1 MYFKVAALHNNCAPE
16 MQTCWILYVERKIV
30 HAYCKTS
37 ATGWTRERTDHWK
50 VFRKMN
56 SGFIERF
63 RISVA
68 ENLVHFTSN
77 INEQLGYENSQICC
91 N

>member
-1 MYFKVAALHNNCAPE
+1 MLDSLRCVYMRLKMY
-16 MQTCWILYVERKIV
+16 RKNV
-30 HAYCKTS
+30 HAYYKTS
-37 ATGWTRERTDHWK
+37 TIGWTAERTDHWK

-56 SGFIERF
+56 SGFTERF

-77 INEQLGYENSQICC
+77 INEHLGFENSQICC